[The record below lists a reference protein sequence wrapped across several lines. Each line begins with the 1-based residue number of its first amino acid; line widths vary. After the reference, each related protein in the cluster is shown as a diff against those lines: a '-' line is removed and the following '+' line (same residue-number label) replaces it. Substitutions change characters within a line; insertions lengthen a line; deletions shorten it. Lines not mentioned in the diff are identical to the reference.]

1 MNARIINTA
10 LRGATLGVRFVFIF
24 FLAKYLSPKEMGYY
38 GLFTAALSYSM
49 YFVGLD
55 FYVYLT
61 REIIKTPTE
70 ERGQLLKGQAG
81 LSGILYLLYIPLTIP
96 IVIYYAQWPN
106 YLVWWL
112 IPILLVEHLNQEIFR
127 LLVAL
132 SEQVAASVALFIR
145 QASWGL
151 AAVVLMAF
159 DDGMRSLEAIFII
172 WFIAGVFAALFGI
185 WKLLQMGIGGWQES
199 INWKW
204 VKTGVSTSAAF
215 LIATLA
221 LRGMQT
227 FDRYAIESIGGVE
240 VVGAYVL
247 FLGVAGS
254 LLAFLDAGVFSFAY
268 PRLIKLK
275 QDGETK
281 IFQQQVKQLFFVTAF
296 ACVAFFAISWVILP
310 YLLAWIGK
318 SIYTNSI
325 DLFFWVALA
334 TVLNAIGLV
343 PHFALYASGK
353 DRLIIASHIF
363 ALLVFG
369 LAVYALKNQYGYL
382 AVPQG
387 LVTAF
392 LFILIW
398 KTIAYFWTSR
408 IEKR

>member
-1 MNARIINTA
+1 MNERITNTA

-38 GLFTAALSYSM
+38 GLFAAALSYSM

-61 REIIKTPTE
+61 REIIKTPAQQ
-70 ERGQLLKGQAG
+70 RGRLLKGQAG
-81 LSGILYLLYIPLTIP
+81 LSGLLYLLYIPLIIP
-96 IVIYYAQWPN
+96 LVIYYAQWPN
-106 YLVWWL
+106 YLVCWL
-112 IPILLVEHLNQEIFR
+112 IPILFVEHLNQEIFR

-151 AAVVLMAF
+151 AAVVLMGF
-159 DDGMRSLEAIFII
+159 DDGKRSLEAIFII
-172 WFIAGVFAALFGI
+172 WFVAGVLAALFGI
-185 WKLLQMGIGGWQES
+185 WKLLQMGIGGWQGS
-199 INWKW
+199 IDWKW
-204 VKTGVSTSAAF
+204 VKAGVTTSAAF
-215 LIATLA
+215 LVATLA

-227 FDRYAIESIGGVE
+227 FDRYAIESIGGME

-275 QDGETK
+275 QDGQTK
-281 IFQQQVKQLFFVTAF
+281 VFQQQVRQLFFVTTF
-296 ACVAFFAISWVILP
+296 ACLSFFAISWGLLP

-343 PHFALYASGK
+343 PHYALYASGK
-353 DRLIIASHIF
+353 DRLIIISHIL
-363 ALLVFG
+363 ALPVFG
-369 LAVYALKNQYGYL
+369 VAVFVLKNKYGYL

-387 LVTAF
+387 LVIAF

-398 KTIAYFWTSR
+398 KALAYFWTDR
-408 IEKR
+408 IVQS